1 MCVCTG
7 AELQDMICGGP
18 GLSSQLL
25 RKLRQE
31 DGKSKACLG
40 YRVSSRT
47 AWATQKNPIL
57 KKKKEKETRNRV
69 SLHNLDGL
77 KLAF

>member
-1 MCVCTG
+1 
-7 AELQDMICGGP
+7 LGGR
-18 GLSSQLL
+18 GRWISEFEASLVH
-25 RKLRQE
+25 
-31 DGKSKACLG
+31 
-40 YRVSSRT
+40 RVSSRT

-77 KLAF
+77 MVNFFHFPRYPVKSIHLYI